1 MSYFKFLTIFE
12 TNLINSCPIRIVS
25 DPVIIN
31 IFNDTKDYTVIISNL
46 STQTKGRDQV
56 FSETKKLQLKKGIY
70 IELIAR
76 TKETIPSIARVECE
90 KETDKIITL
99 LSLLLHNAVFGR
111 LIYQGW
117 LWEDGTGIF
126 EAWNREGPSFSIK
139 QSDLDNRVR
148 KIKSNLSGEIKNRFE
163 LMSRFYS
170 KSLLYKPC
178 EEKLVLLWTIFEIFP
193 MKDTTNIKPI
203 NELLAK
209 ITKKPYESI
218 CQKIG
223 VGKIYNKRCNL
234 VHNGKLDIPISEKEE
249 LFTKLEIIVDA
260 ILMNMIGLDYNNSLD
275 RYL

>member
-1 MSYFKFLTIFE
+1 
-12 TNLINSCPIRIVS
+12 
-25 DPVIIN
+25 
-31 IFNDTKDYTVIISNL
+31 
-46 STQTKGRDQV
+46 
-56 FSETKKLQLKKGIY
+56 
-70 IELIAR
+70 
-76 TKETIPSIARVECE
+76 
-90 KETDKIITL
+90 
-99 LSLLLHNAVFGR
+99 LHSSVFGR

-117 LWEDGTGIF
+117 LWEEGEGIL
-126 EAWNREGPSFSIK
+126 EAWYREVPSISIE

-193 MKDTTNIKPI
+193 MKSTTNIRPI

-209 ITKKPYESI
+209 ITKKPYEI
-218 CQKIG
+218 VCQKMG
-223 VGKIYNKRCNL
+223 VGRIYGKRCTL
-234 VHNGKLDIPISEKEE
+234 VHNGKLDIPISEKGG
-249 LFTKLEIIVDA
+249 FFSKLEKIVDE